1 MTEKQKML
9 QGLKYDS
16 RDPELLALYHT
27 ARALMQQYNTLD
39 STALDTR
46 RQILQ
51 EMLGEVGQ
59 GVWIVAPFFCDYG
72 EFVQIGE
79 GTFVNA
85 NGMFMD
91 NNHIRI
97 GANGLIGPGVHIY
110 TATHPLKASERIVK
124 TEEGSRYL
132 TASKPVYIGDNVWVG
147 GQVVIC
153 PGVTIGNNVT
163 IGAGSVVTKD
173 VPDNVLVLGHPAK
186 VVKAL

>member
-9 QGLKYDS
+9 QGLAYDS

-27 ARALMQQYNTLD
+27 ARALMQRYNTLD
-39 STALDTR
+39 STALEKR
-46 RQILQ
+46 GEILH

-59 GVWIVAPFFCDYG
+59 GVWIEAPFYCDYG
-72 EFVQIGE
+72 ELIHIGE

-85 NGMFMD
+85 NCMFMD

-97 GANGLIGPGVHIY
+97 GANSLIGPAVHIY

-124 TEEGSRYL
+124 TTEGSRYI
-132 TASKPVYIGDNVWVG
+132 TASKPVYIGDNVWIG

-153 PGVTIGNNVT
+153 PGVTIGDNVT

-186 VVKAL
+186 IVKAL